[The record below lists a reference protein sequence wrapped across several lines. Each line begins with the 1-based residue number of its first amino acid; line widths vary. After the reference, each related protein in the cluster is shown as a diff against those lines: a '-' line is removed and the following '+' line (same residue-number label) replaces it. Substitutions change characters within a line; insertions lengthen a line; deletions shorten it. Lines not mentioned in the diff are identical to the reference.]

1 MNFQRPAHETFFE
14 ALWLQYQEITPQATA
29 IHQLFE
35 AQGESV
41 VNDHVA
47 FRMIADSAIS
57 LSQME
62 PALFDLGY
70 EAFDEYHFEQKKL
83 YAKSYNHADTDTKI
97 FLSELLWQELSEPS
111 QKIIQSLLK
120 QVDPNRAYG
129 FSDGRIW
136 GMPTYQDYEVLLSES
151 EYAAWMSVWG
161 LRANHFTVYVNK
173 LKHLT
178 HLRDVVALLNEHQ
191 YSLNEQG
198 GVIKGTEDIGLIQS
212 STLADKVEVTFSCGA
227 QHTVP
232 SCYYEFA
239 QRFDVN
245 GNLYKGFVTSS
256 ADKIFE
262 STHVNLSNNN

>member
-1 MNFQRPAHETFFE
+1 MNFQRPPHETFFD

-29 IHQLFE
+29 IHDLFE
-35 AQGESV
+35 RKGETV

-47 FRMIADSAIS
+47 FRTFADSPIS
-57 LSQME
+57 LKQME

-83 YAKSYNHADTDTKI
+83 YAKSYNHPESDTKI
-97 FLSELLWQELSEPS
+97 FLSELLWKELSEPS
-111 QKIIQSLLK
+111 QSLIQPLLK

-136 GMPTYQDYEVLLSES
+136 AMPSHQDYETLLSES

-161 LRANHFTVYVNK
+161 LRANHFTVYVNQ
-173 LKHLT
+173 LNNLT
-178 HLRDVVALLNEHQ
+178 HLNDVVALLKEHD
-191 YSLNEQG
+191 YALNEQG

-212 STLADKVEVTFSCGA
+212 STLADKVEVTFACGTKA
-227 QHTVP
+227 EVP

-239 QRFDVN
+239 QRFKVN
-245 GNLYKGFVTSS
+245 GELYKGFVTAS